1 MMEFTYDG
9 MVRYGFGFYNPN
21 HAAALICAVMP
32 FLWGWKRF
40 QPARLVPLPD
50 PHRPPRHDLLPD
62 RNGGAHP
69 RTRRLLP
76 AQ

>member
-40 QPARLVPLPD
+40 QPLGWCLSLILTV
-50 PHRPPRHDLLPD
+50 PPRHDLLPD